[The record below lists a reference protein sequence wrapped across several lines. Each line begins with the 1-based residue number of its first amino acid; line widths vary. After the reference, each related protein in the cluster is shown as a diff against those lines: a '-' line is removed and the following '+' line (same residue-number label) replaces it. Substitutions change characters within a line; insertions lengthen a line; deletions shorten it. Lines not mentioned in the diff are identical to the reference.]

1 MIHLFVFLS
10 SRQGLVQFQDKWLND
25 ILVKQKSNWDNNH
38 HNNTKRRHRNLADI
52 LAKQIKLK
60 QLSYHHN
67 STLRKHRNLADDSVL
82 VDEVSNTA
90 LDHSVPGRAC
100 LPVRE
105 LKSQAVE
112 VIVPKEEG

>member
-1 MIHLFVFLS
+1 M
-10 SRQGLVQFQDKWLND
+10 
-25 ILVKQKSNWDNNH
+25 
-38 HNNTKRRHRNLADI
+38 
-52 LAKQIKLK
+52 KQIKLR
-60 QLSYHHN
+60 QYSYHYN
-67 STLRKHRNLADDSVL
+67 STKRRNRNLADDPVL

-112 VIVPKEEG
+112 VIVPKDEGVS